1 MRCKASCSDPP
12 SRPHTFL
19 QLAIRCLCQL
29 FLGRRSTVLDAVPD
43 FIALFTLHSS
53 PDMSGRPFC
62 SVPTDTSTEA
72 SPSMP
77 GIVLVPSSSFRRAIV
92 GRARNINSEVNS
104 LRPLVHLLLNCIT
117 SIKPDS
123 LSKPT
128 LVRRRIAVCSDAA
141 GVLLYLAGNSTA
153 GSRVITSYGM
163 ATLIKVQVNTWFIN
177 GTGVS

>member
-1 MRCKASCSDPP
+1 MSSPTTLALTLCHSGNAPFAHIRMRCKASCSEPP

-29 FLGRRSTVLDAVPD
+29 FLGRSSTVLDAVPNS
-43 FIALFTLHSS
+43 IALFSLHSS

-77 GIVLVPSSSFRRAIV
+77 GIVLDPSSSFLRAVV
-92 GRARNINSEVNS
+92 GRARNISSEVSS
-104 LRPLVHLLLNCIT
+104 LRPAVHLLLSCMT

-123 LSKPT
+123 LSKPI
-128 LVRRRIAVCSDAA
+128 LVRRRIAVCSD
-141 GVLLYLAGNSTA
+141 TA
-153 GSRVITSYGM
+153 GR
-163 ATLIKVQVNTWFIN
+163 
-177 GTGVS
+177 